1 MMGDGCHAMAS
12 DYLFLTNLYAASQS
26 ASKITAQCIPKWVRN
41 LKRVAATIKPNQN
54 KHYFK
59 NKPCI

>member
-1 MMGDGCHAMAS
+1 MGDGCHARAS
-12 DYLFLTNLYAASQS
+12 DSLSLLTNLYAASES
-26 ASKITAQCIPKWVRN
+26 ASKITAQCIPKWVRS